1 MEETKQTWIEDIKKG
16 WEQIPNSVKFWN
28 GLVLLGLVI
37 SGLVSLELLWVEL
50 AIMTFLAFAVC
61 LDSIGEEGK
70 LDKHLWVWFTPL
82 MWCLVVFALIV
93 YGCIKLYENTI
104 SKFNDWLDK

>member
-1 MEETKQTWIEDIKKG
+1 MEETKQTWIEDIKKN
-16 WEQIPNSVKFWN
+16 WRETPNSVKFWN

-50 AIMTFLAFAVC
+50 VIMSVLACVMWF
-61 LDSIGEEGK
+61 DSIGEEGR

-82 MWCLVVFALIV
+82 IWCLVVFALIV